1 MIKYFRLL
9 VAWDSYL
16 MREIY
21 MGRSAESS
29 ATPGSNSFIP
39 VKVLEGKMVPEKG
52 IEPAGP
58 AFPREG
64 VFFITFPS

>member
-1 MIKYFRLL
+1 
-9 VAWDSYL
+9 
-16 MREIY
+16 
-21 MGRSAESS
+21 
-29 ATPGSNSFIP
+29 